1 MGSGCCDWARL
12 ALPQLSV
19 TGGCAGQM
27 GGWSVGGLETHGDKE
42 QDLQKSLCK
51 RGRHRRFGQEV
62 AGGGEAG
69 GLLQENHPAGP
80 RAFLWGAVHSL
91 CCHNLWSLCPT
102 QGFDLNICA
111 GMSWCSTLSGSR
123 PVVRVNQPA
132 SPNEE
137 RAREAPRR
145 IFFCAKCQEDKH
157 CV

>member
-62 AGGGEAG
+62 AGGGRLG
-69 GLLQENHPAGP
+69 G
-80 RAFLWGAVHSL
+80 
-91 CCHNLWSLCPT
+91 CCRKTT
-102 QGFDLNICA
+102 QLAPELFCGVQFTPCAAIIC
-111 GMSWCSTLSGSR
+111 GLF
-123 PVVRVNQPA
+123 
-132 SPNEE
+132 
-137 RAREAPRR
+137 APHKAL
-145 IFFCAKCQEDKH
+145 I
-157 CV
+157 